1 MLSLSPAMHAFL
13 QHWGAMGA
21 RWGVNRS
28 VAQVHALLYLV
39 DEPQPAEEIAETLA
53 LARSNVST
61 AVRELQ
67 SFGLVSVEHRPGDRR
82 DFFRAKQ
89 DPWDMLLAIVE
100 ERKRREVDPAL
111 AAVRACEAEAL
122 ADRGATP
129 PGALSRISAMRELVE
144 QLDEL
149 HARLRRAPRPALR
162 RALSL
167 GDRLLRLLGR

>member
-1 MLSLSPAMHAFL
+1 MVSLSPAMQAFL

-39 DEPQPAEEIAETLA
+39 DEPLPAEEIAETLGI
-53 LARSNVST
+53 ARSNVST

-67 SFGLVSVEHRPGDRR
+67 GFSLVSVEHRPGDRR

-89 DPWDMLLAIVE
+89 DPWEMVLAIVE
-100 ERKRREVDPAL
+100 ERKRREIDPAL
-111 AAVRACEAEAL
+111 ATIRACEAEAM
-122 ADRGATP
+122 ADGGATP
-129 PGALSRISAMRELVE
+129 PGTLSRLTAMRELVE

-149 HARLRRAPRPALR
+149 HARLRRAPRPVLR

-167 GDRLLRLLGR
+167 GDRLLRLLAR